1 MLQFSDYSLPIP
13 HHAGDRKQKGPRY
26 YSLPNLSR
34 PPPIRRLRSPRV
46 GSFLSGRIMRRGEY
60 SQWAPLDS
68 GKPLALR
75 PFSATYTDKWGPRRL
90 VHVGSTCQREEGRC
104 GPVTSS
110 SRVLCPTW
118 QTTRGSRTGQ
128 RPAKRWGPQVTWCL
142 AGRWVLPDPEQ
153 IWACQS
159 HAHELLLLVTG
170 HGTGWCH
177 WSRGVEIARS
187 TRLARALCALSPPP
201 LFLEYLII
209 YALFFEIFT
218 LILWYSFQ
226 IYQIIE
232 DITTFLLKKNQKPKE
247 TK

>member
-75 PFSATYTDKWGPRRL
+75 PFSATYTDKWGLRRL

-142 AGRWVLPDPEQ
+142 AGRWVPPDPEQ

-170 HGTGWCH
+170 HSTGWCH

-187 TRLARALCALSPPP
+187 TRLARALCALFPPF
-201 LFLEYLII
+201 FLEYLII